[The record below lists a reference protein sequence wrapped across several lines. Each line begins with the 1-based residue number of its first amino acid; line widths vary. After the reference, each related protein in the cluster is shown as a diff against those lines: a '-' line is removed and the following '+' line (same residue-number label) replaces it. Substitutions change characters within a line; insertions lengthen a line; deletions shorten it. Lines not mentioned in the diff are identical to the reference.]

1 MADKDYYEIL
11 GVDKKAGADELKS
24 AYRKLAKKYH
34 PDMYAGASEAE
45 KKDAEAKFKE
55 INHAYDVLS
64 DPQKR
69 AAYDAYGSENGPAG
83 GGAGGFG
90 SGFGGFGGF
99 GGAHGGQGFSFDMD
113 DIFSSI
119 FSGFGGSG
127 RSSQQSRANAP
138 QRGSDI
144 RVGLTL
150 TFEEAAFGVQK
161 KISVKRVENCTAC
174 GGTGAKDGKAFKTC
188 TSCGGTG
195 RVTQVQ
201 RTPFGQFSSTGV
213 CPACRGTGKIITE
226 TCKSCGGKG
235 RVERVREIT
244 VNVPAGIDNGQ
255 TITYAGEGN
264 GGRNGGERG
273 SLVVEIAVK
282 PHKLFRRVGSDLQ
295 LEIPVTISEAALGC
309 TLSVPTLKGAQDLKV
324 PEGTQSGTVFKLKN
338 CGVKKLRGADNGDLY
353 VKVNVE
359 VPKNLTREQREILRK
374 LDAAFE
380 LKQFPKKREYKEK
393 S

>member
-1 MADKDYYEIL
+1 MADKSYYEIL
-11 GVDKKAGADELKS
+11 GVDKNASADELKS

-55 INHAYDVLS
+55 VNHAYDVLS

-69 AAYDAYGSENGPAG
+69 AAYDTYGSENGPM
-83 GGAGGFG
+83 GGAGGGGGF
-90 SGFGGFGGF
+90 SGFGGFGT
-99 GGAHGGQGFSFDMD
+99 HGGQGFSFDMD

-119 FSGFGGSG
+119 FSGFGGG
-127 RSSQQSRANAP
+127 RSQQSRAGAP

-161 KISVKRVENCTAC
+161 KINVRRVESCSAC

-188 TSCGGTG
+188 ATCNGSGH
-195 RVTQVQ
+195 VTQVQ

-213 CPACRGTGKIITE
+213 CPTCRGTGRVITE
-226 TCKSCGGKG
+226 PCKACNGQG

-264 GGRNGGERG
+264 GGRNGGDRG
-273 SLVVEIAVK
+273 SLVVEITVK
-282 PHKLFRRVGSDLQ
+282 PHKLFKRVGSDLQ

-309 TLSVPTLKGAQDLKV
+309 TLSVPTLKGAKDLKV
-324 PEGTQSGTVFKLKN
+324 PEGTQSGTVFKMKG
-338 CGVKKLRGADNGDLY
+338 CGVKKLRGSDNGDLF
-353 VKVNVE
+353 VKVTVE
-359 VPKNLTREQREILRK
+359 VPRNVTREQKDLLRR

-380 LKQFPKKREYKEK
+380 VKQFPKRKEYREKL
-393 S
+393 

>member
-11 GVDKKAGADELKS
+11 GVDKKASADELKS

-34 PDMYAGASEAE
+34 PDLYTNASEAE
-45 KKDAEAKFKE
+45 KKNAEEKFKE

-69 AAYDAYGSENGPAG
+69 AAYDEYGSENGPMG
-83 GGAGGFG
+83 GGTG
-90 SGFGGFGGF
+90 GFGGFGGF
-99 GGAHGGQGFSFDMD
+99 GGTRGGQGFSFDMD

-119 FSGFGGSG
+119 FSGFGGG
-127 RSSQQSRANAP
+127 RTQQPRANAP

-161 KISVKRVENCTAC
+161 KINVRRVENCSAC
-174 GGTGAKDGKAFKTC
+174 NGTGAKDGKAFKTC
-188 TSCGGTG
+188 TNCNGTG
-195 RVTQVQ
+195 HVTQVQ

-213 CPACRGTGKIITE
+213 CPVCKGKGRVVTE
-226 TCKSCGGKG
+226 TCKSCGGQG
-235 RVERVREIT
+235 RIERIREIT

-273 SLVVEIAVK
+273 SLVVEIAVR
-282 PHKLFRRVGSDLQ
+282 PHKLFRRAGSDLQ
-295 LEIPVTISEAALGC
+295 LEVPVTIAEAALGC
-309 TLSVPTLKGAQDLKV
+309 TISVPTLKGAQELKI
-324 PEGTQSGTVFKLKN
+324 PEGTQSGTVFKLRN
-338 CGVKKLRGADNGDLY
+338 CGIKKLRGSDSGDLY
-353 VKVNVE
+353 VKVVVE
-359 VPKNLTREQREILRK
+359 VPKSLNREQKDLLRR

-380 LKQFPKKREYKEK
+380 VKQFPRKKEYKEK
-393 S
+393 L

>member
-11 GVDKKAGADELKS
+11 GVDKKASADELKS

-34 PDMYAGASEAE
+34 PDLYTNASEAE
-45 KKDAEAKFKE
+45 KKNAEEKFKE

-69 AAYDAYGSENGPAG
+69 AAYDEYGSENGPMG
-83 GGAGGFG
+83 GGTG
-90 SGFGGFGGF
+90 GFGGFGGF
-99 GGAHGGQGFSFDMD
+99 GGTRGGQGFSFDMD

-119 FSGFGGSG
+119 FSGFGGG
-127 RSSQQSRANAP
+127 RTQQSRANAP

-161 KISVKRVENCTAC
+161 KINVRRVENCSAC
-174 GGTGAKDGKAFKTC
+174 NGTGAKDGKAFKTC
-188 TSCGGTG
+188 TNCNGTG
-195 RVTQVQ
+195 HVTQVQ

-213 CPACRGTGKIITE
+213 CPVCKGKGRVVTE
-226 TCKSCGGKG
+226 TCKSCGGQG
-235 RVERVREIT
+235 RIERIREIT

-273 SLVVEIAVK
+273 SLVVEIAVR
-282 PHKLFRRVGSDLQ
+282 PHKLFRRAGSDLQ
-295 LEIPVTISEAALGC
+295 LEVPVTIAEAALGC
-309 TLSVPTLKGAQDLKV
+309 TISVPTLKGAQELKI
-324 PEGTQSGTVFKLKN
+324 PEGMQSGTVFKLRN
-338 CGVKKLRGADNGDLY
+338 CGVKKLRGSDSGDLY
-353 VKVNVE
+353 VKVVVE
-359 VPKNLTREQREILRK
+359 VPKSLSREQKDLLRR

-380 LKQFPKKREYKEK
+380 VKQFPRKKEYKEK
-393 S
+393 L

>member
-273 SLVVEIAVK
+273 SLVVEMRARLAGRGDSGKAAQTVQTRRKRSPVGDTRHHIRGGARLHALRTYAERRAGTESPGGDAVR
-282 PHKLFRRVGSDLQ
+282 HCVQAQELRREETARRRQRRPLCQDSRR
-295 LEIPVTISEAALGC
+295 
-309 TLSVPTLKGAQDLKV
+309 GAQ
-324 PEGTQSGTVFKLKN
+324 ESFARAERSAAQAGR
-338 CGVKKLRGADNGDLY
+338 GV
-353 VKVNVE
+353 
-359 VPKNLTREQREILRK
+359 
-374 LDAAFE
+374 
-380 LKQFPKKREYKEK
+380 
-393 S
+393 

>member
-11 GVDKKAGADELKS
+11 GVDKKASADELKS

-34 PDMYAGASEAE
+34 PDLYTNASETE
-45 KKDAEAKFKE
+45 KKNAEEKFKE

-69 AAYDAYGSENGPAG
+69 AAYDEYGSENGPMG
-83 GGAGGFG
+83 GGTG
-90 SGFGGFGGF
+90 GFGGFGGF
-99 GGAHGGQGFSFDMD
+99 GGTRGGQGFSFDMD

-119 FSGFGGSG
+119 FSGFGGG
-127 RSSQQSRANAP
+127 RTQQSRANAP

-144 RVGLTL
+144 RVGLAL

-161 KISVKRVENCTAC
+161 KINVRRVENCSAC
-174 GGTGAKDGKAFKTC
+174 NGTGAKDGKAFKTC
-188 TSCGGTG
+188 TNCNGTG
-195 RVTQVQ
+195 HVTQVQ

-213 CPACRGTGKIITE
+213 CPVCKGKGRVVTE
-226 TCKSCGGKG
+226 TCKSCGGQG
-235 RVERVREIT
+235 RIERIREIT

-273 SLVVEIAVK
+273 SLVVEIAVR
-282 PHKLFRRVGSDLQ
+282 PHKLFRRAGSDLQ
-295 LEIPVTISEAALGC
+295 LEVPVTIAEAALGC
-309 TLSVPTLKGAQDLKV
+309 TISVPTLKGAQELKI
-324 PEGTQSGTVFKLKN
+324 PEGTQSGTVFKLRN
-338 CGVKKLRGADNGDLY
+338 CGVKKLRGSDSGDLY
-353 VKVNVE
+353 VKVVVE
-359 VPKNLTREQREILRK
+359 VPKSLSREQKDLLRR

-380 LKQFPKKREYKEK
+380 VKQFPRKKEYKEK
-393 S
+393 L

>member
-1 MADKDYYEIL
+1 MAQNDYYEIL
-11 GVDKKAGADELKS
+11 GVDKKASADELKS

-34 PDMYAGASEAE
+34 PDMYSSASDAE
-45 KKDAEAKFKE
+45 KKEAEAKFKE

-69 AAYDAYGSENGPAG
+69 EIYDTYGSEDGAMG

-90 SGFGGFGGF
+90 GFSGF

-119 FSGFGGSG
+119 FSGFGGG
-127 RSSQQSRANAP
+127 RSSQSRANAP

-161 KISVKRVENCTAC
+161 KINVRRVESCSAC
-174 GGTGAKDGKAFKTC
+174 NGTGAKDGKAFKTC
-188 TSCGGTG
+188 TNCNGTG

-213 CPACRGTGKIITE
+213 CPVCKGRGKVITE
-226 TCKSCGGKG
+226 TCKSCGGQG
-235 RVERVREIT
+235 RVERAREIT

-273 SLVVEIAVK
+273 SLVVEITVK

-309 TLSVPTLKGAQDLKV
+309 TLSVPTLKGAQELKL

-338 CGVKKLRGADNGDLY
+338 CGVKKLRGNDNGDLF
-353 VKVNVE
+353 VKVIVE
-359 VPKNLTREQREILRK
+359 VPKNLSREQKDILRK

-380 LKQFPKKREYKEK
+380 SRQFPRKKEYKDK
-393 S
+393 L

>member
-11 GVDKKAGADELKS
+11 GVDKKASADELKS

-34 PDMYAGASEAE
+34 PDLYTNASETE
-45 KKDAEAKFKE
+45 KKNAEEKFKE

-69 AAYDAYGSENGPAG
+69 AAYDEYGSENGPMG
-83 GGAGGFG
+83 GGTG
-90 SGFGGFGGF
+90 GFGGFGGF
-99 GGAHGGQGFSFDMD
+99 GGTRGGQGFSFDMD

-119 FSGFGGSG
+119 FSGFGGG
-127 RSSQQSRANAP
+127 RTQQSRANAP

-161 KISVKRVENCTAC
+161 KINVRRVENCSAC
-174 GGTGAKDGKAFKTC
+174 NGTGAKDGKAFKTC
-188 TSCGGTG
+188 TNCNGTG
-195 RVTQVQ
+195 HVTQVQ

-213 CPACRGTGKIITE
+213 CPVCKGKGRVVTE
-226 TCKSCGGKG
+226 TCKSCGGQG
-235 RVERVREIT
+235 RIERIREIT

-273 SLVVEIAVK
+273 SLVVEIAVR
-282 PHKLFRRVGSDLQ
+282 PHKLFRRAGSDLQ
-295 LEIPVTISEAALGC
+295 LEVPVTIAEAALGC
-309 TLSVPTLKGAQDLKV
+309 TISVPTLKGAQELKI
-324 PEGTQSGTVFKLKN
+324 PEGTQSGTVFKLRN
-338 CGVKKLRGADNGDLY
+338 CGVKKLRGSDSGDLY
-353 VKVNVE
+353 VKVVVE
-359 VPKNLTREQREILRK
+359 VPKSLSREQKDLLRR

-380 LKQFPKKREYKEK
+380 VKQFPRKKEYKEK
-393 S
+393 L

>member
-1 MADKDYYEIL
+1 MADKNYYDIL
-11 GVDKKAGADELKS
+11 GVDKKASADELKS

-34 PDMYAGASEAE
+34 PDLYTNASEAE
-45 KKDAEAKFKE
+45 KKNAEEKFKE

-69 AAYDAYGSENGPAG
+69 AAYDEYGSENGPM
-83 GGAGGFG
+83 GGAGGF
-90 SGFGGFGGF
+90 SGFGGFGS
-99 GGAHGGQGFSFDMD
+99 GAGQGFGFDMD

-119 FSGFGGSG
+119 FSGFGGG
-127 RSSQQSRANAP
+127 RSRQSSANAP

-161 KISVKRVENCTAC
+161 KITVKRVENCAAC
-174 GGTGAKDGKAFKTC
+174 NGTGAKDGKAFKTC
-188 TSCGGTG
+188 SNCNGTG

-213 CPACRGTGKIITE
+213 CPVCKGRGRVITE
-226 TCKSCGGKG
+226 TCKSCGGQG
-235 RVERVREIT
+235 RVEQTREIT

-273 SLVVEIAVK
+273 SLVVEITVR

-295 LEIPVTISEAALGC
+295 LEVPLTIAEAALGC
-309 TLSVPTLKGAQDLKV
+309 TISVPTLKGAKELRI
-324 PEGTQSGTVFKLKN
+324 PEGTQSGTVFKLRG
-338 CGVKKLRGADNGDLY
+338 CGVKKLRGNDSGDLFA
-353 VKVNVE
+353 KVVVE
-359 VPKNLTREQREILRK
+359 VPKNLSREQKDLLRR

-380 LKQFPKKREYKEK
+380 VKQFPKKKEYKEK
-393 S
+393 L

>member
-11 GVDKKAGADELKS
+11 GVDKKASADELKS

-34 PDMYAGASEAE
+34 PDLYTNASEAE
-45 KKDAEAKFKE
+45 KKNAEEKFKE

-69 AAYDAYGSENGPAG
+69 AAYDEYGSENGPMG
-83 GGAGGFG
+83 GGTG
-90 SGFGGFGGF
+90 GFGGFGGF
-99 GGAHGGQGFSFDMD
+99 GGTRGGQGFSFDMD

-119 FSGFGGSG
+119 FSGFGGG
-127 RSSQQSRANAP
+127 RTQQSRANAP

-161 KISVKRVENCTAC
+161 KINVRRVENCSAC
-174 GGTGAKDGKAFKTC
+174 NGTGAKDGKAFKTC
-188 TSCGGTG
+188 TNCNGTG
-195 RVTQVQ
+195 HVTQVQ

-213 CPACRGTGKIITE
+213 CPVCKGKGRVVTE
-226 TCKSCGGKG
+226 TCKSCGGQG
-235 RVERVREIT
+235 RIERIREIT

-255 TITYAGEGN
+255 TTTYAGEGN

-273 SLVVEIAVK
+273 SLVVEITVR
-282 PHKLFRRVGSDLQ
+282 PHKLFRRAGSDLQ
-295 LEIPVTISEAALGC
+295 LEVPVTIAEAALGC
-309 TLSVPTLKGAQDLKV
+309 TISVPTLKGAQELKI
-324 PEGTQSGTVFKLKN
+324 PEGTQSGTVFKLRN
-338 CGVKKLRGADNGDLY
+338 CGVKKLRGSDSGDLY
-353 VKVNVE
+353 VKVVVE
-359 VPKNLTREQREILRK
+359 VPKSLSREQKDLLRR

-380 LKQFPKKREYKEK
+380 VKQFPRKKEYKEK
-393 S
+393 L

>member
-1 MADKDYYEIL
+1 MADKNYYDIL
-11 GVDKKAGADELKS
+11 GVSKTASADELKS

-34 PDMYAGASEAE
+34 PDLYTNASEAE
-45 KKDAEAKFKE
+45 KKNAEAKFKE

-69 AAYDAYGSENGPAG
+69 AAYDEYGSENGPVG
-83 GGAGGFG
+83 GGGSGF

-99 GGAHGGQGFSFDMD
+99 GGSHSGQGFGFDMD

-119 FSGFGGSG
+119 FSGFGGG
-127 RSSQQSRANAP
+127 RSQQSRANAP

-144 RVGLTL
+144 RVGMTL

-161 KISVKRVENCTAC
+161 KISVKRVENCAAC
-174 GGTGAKDGKAFKTC
+174 NGTGAKDGKAFKTC
-188 TSCGGTG
+188 TNCNGTG
-195 RVTQVQ
+195 RITQVQ

-213 CPACRGTGKIITE
+213 CPTCKGTGKVITE
-226 TCKSCGGKG
+226 TCKTCGGQG
-235 RVERVREIT
+235 RTERVREIT

-273 SLVVEIAVK
+273 SLVVEITVK

-295 LEIPVTISEAALGC
+295 LEVPLTISEAALGC
-309 TLSVPTLKGAQDLKV
+309 TLSIPTLKGAKELRI
-324 PEGTQSGTVFKLKN
+324 PEGTQSGTVFRMKN
-338 CGVKKLRGADNGDLY
+338 CGVKKLRANDNGDLF
-353 VKVNVE
+353 VKVMVE
-359 VPKNLTREQREILRK
+359 VPKNLSREQKDILRK

-380 LKQFPKKREYKEK
+380 LRQFPKKKDYKDK
-393 S
+393 L

>member
-11 GVDKKAGADELKS
+11 GVDKKASADELKA

-34 PDMYAGASEAE
+34 PDLYTNASEAE
-45 KKDAEAKFKE
+45 KKNAEEKFKE

-69 AAYDAYGSENGPAG
+69 AAYDEYGSENGPMG
-83 GGAGGFG
+83 GGTG
-90 SGFGGFGGF
+90 GFGGFGGF
-99 GGAHGGQGFSFDMD
+99 GGTRGGQGFSFDMD

-119 FSGFGGSG
+119 FSGFGGG
-127 RSSQQSRANAP
+127 RTQQSRANAP

-161 KISVKRVENCTAC
+161 KINVRRVENCSAC
-174 GGTGAKDGKAFKTC
+174 NGTGAKDGKAFKTC
-188 TSCGGTG
+188 TNCNGTG
-195 RVTQVQ
+195 HVTQVQ

-213 CPACRGTGKIITE
+213 CPVCKGKGRVVTE
-226 TCKSCGGKG
+226 TCKSCGGQG
-235 RVERVREIT
+235 RIERIREIT

-273 SLVVEIAVK
+273 SLVVEIAVR
-282 PHKLFRRVGSDLQ
+282 PHKLFRRAGSDLQ
-295 LEIPVTISEAALGC
+295 LEVPVTIAEAALGC
-309 TLSVPTLKGAQDLKV
+309 TISVPTLKGAQELKI
-324 PEGTQSGTVFKLKN
+324 PEGTQSGTVFKLRN
-338 CGVKKLRGADNGDLY
+338 CGVKKLRGSDSGDLY
-353 VKVNVE
+353 VKVVVE
-359 VPKNLTREQREILRK
+359 VPKSLSREQKDLLRR

-380 LKQFPKKREYKEK
+380 VKQFPRKKEYKEK
-393 S
+393 L

>member
-11 GVDKKAGADELKS
+11 GVDKKASADELKS

-34 PDMYAGASEAE
+34 PDLYTNASEAE
-45 KKDAEAKFKE
+45 KKNAEEKFKE

-69 AAYDAYGSENGPAG
+69 AAYDEYGSENGPMG
-83 GGAGGFG
+83 GGTG
-90 SGFGGFGGF
+90 GFGGFGGF
-99 GGAHGGQGFSFDMD
+99 GGTRGGQVFSFDMD

-119 FSGFGGSG
+119 FSGFGGG
-127 RSSQQSRANAP
+127 RTQQSRANAP

-161 KISVKRVENCTAC
+161 KINVRRVENCSAC
-174 GGTGAKDGKAFKTC
+174 NGTGAKDGKAFKTC
-188 TSCGGTG
+188 TNCNGTG
-195 RVTQVQ
+195 HVTQVQ

-213 CPACRGTGKIITE
+213 CPVCKGKGRVVTE
-226 TCKSCGGKG
+226 TCKSCGGQG
-235 RVERVREIT
+235 RIERIREIT

-273 SLVVEIAVK
+273 SLVVEIAVR
-282 PHKLFRRVGSDLQ
+282 PHKLFRRAGSDLQ
-295 LEIPVTISEAALGC
+295 LEVPVTIAEAALGC
-309 TLSVPTLKGAQDLKV
+309 TISVPTLKGAQELKI
-324 PEGTQSGTVFKLKN
+324 PEGTQSGTVFKLRN
-338 CGVKKLRGADNGDLY
+338 CGVKKLRGSDSGDLY
-353 VKVNVE
+353 VKVVVE
-359 VPKNLTREQREILRK
+359 VPKSLSREQKDLLRR

-380 LKQFPKKREYKEK
+380 VKQFPRKKEYKEK
-393 S
+393 L

>member
-1 MADKDYYEIL
+1 MAEKDYYEIL
-11 GVDKKAGADELKS
+11 GVDKKATPDELKA

-34 PDMYAGASEAE
+34 PDLYTTASEAE
-45 KKDAEAKFKE
+45 KKNAEAKFKE

-64 DPQKR
+64 DENKR
-69 AAYDAYGSENGPAG
+69 AAYDAYGSENGPM
-83 GGAGGFG
+83 GGAGGQ
-90 SGFGGFGGF
+90 GFGGFGGF
-99 GGAHGGQGFSFDMD
+99 GSQGGQGFGFDMD

-119 FSGFGGSG
+119 FSGFGGS
-127 RSSQQSRANAP
+127 RSQSSRANAP
-138 QRGSDI
+138 QRGTDI

-150 TFEEAAFGVQK
+150 TFEEAAFGTRK
-161 KISVKRVENCTAC
+161 NISVRRIEVCSDCN
-174 GGTGAKDGKAFKTC
+174 GTGAKDGKSFKTC
-188 TSCGGTG
+188 TQCNGTG

-213 CPACRGTGKIITE
+213 CPVCKGKGKIITDP
-226 TCKSCGGKG
+226 CKSCGGQG
-235 RVERVREIT
+235 RVERVRNIT
-244 VNVPAGIDNGQ
+244 VNVPAGIDSGQ

-273 SLVVEIAVK
+273 SLVVEITVR
-282 PHKLFRRVGSDLQ
+282 PHKLFKRNGSDLQ
-295 LEIPVTISEAALGC
+295 LEIPVTIAEAALGC
-309 TLSVPTLKGAQDLKV
+309 TILVPTLKNPQELKI
-324 PEGTQSGTVFKLKN
+324 PEGTQSGTVFRLKN

-353 VKVNVE
+353 VKVIVE

>member
-11 GVDKKAGADELKS
+11 GVDKKASADELKS

-34 PDMYAGASEAE
+34 PDLYTNASEAE
-45 KKDAEAKFKE
+45 KKNAEEKFKE

-69 AAYDAYGSENGPAG
+69 AAYDEYGSENGPMG
-83 GGAGGFG
+83 GGTG
-90 SGFGGFGGF
+90 GFGGFGGF
-99 GGAHGGQGFSFDMD
+99 GGTRGGQGFSFDMD

-119 FSGFGGSG
+119 FSGFGGG
-127 RSSQQSRANAP
+127 RTQQARANAP

-161 KISVKRVENCTAC
+161 KINVRRVENCSAC
-174 GGTGAKDGKAFKTC
+174 NGTGAKDGKAFKTC
-188 TSCGGTG
+188 TNCNGTG
-195 RVTQVQ
+195 HVTQVQ

-213 CPACRGTGKIITE
+213 CPVCKGKGRVVTE
-226 TCKSCGGKG
+226 TCKSCGGQG
-235 RVERVREIT
+235 RIERIREIT

-273 SLVVEIAVK
+273 SLVVEIAVR
-282 PHKLFRRVGSDLQ
+282 PHKLFRRAGSDLQ
-295 LEIPVTISEAALGC
+295 LEVPVTIAEAALGC
-309 TLSVPTLKGAQDLKV
+309 TISVPTLKGAQELKI
-324 PEGTQSGTVFKLKN
+324 PEGTQSGTVFKLRN
-338 CGVKKLRGADNGDLY
+338 CGVKKLRGSDSGDLY
-353 VKVNVE
+353 VKVVVE
-359 VPKNLTREQREILRK
+359 VPKSLSREQKDLLRR

-380 LKQFPKKREYKEK
+380 VKQFPRKKEYKEK
-393 S
+393 L

>member
-11 GVDKKAGADELKS
+11 GVDKKASADELKS

-34 PDMYAGASEAE
+34 PDLYTNASEAE
-45 KKDAEAKFKE
+45 KKNAEAKFKE

-69 AAYDAYGSENGPAG
+69 AAYDEYGSENGPM
-83 GGAGGFG
+83 GGAGGAG
-90 SGFGGFGGF
+90 GFGGFGGF
-99 GGAHGGQGFSFDMD
+99 GGTHGGQGFSFDMD

-119 FSGFGGSG
+119 FSGFGGGG
-127 RSSQQSRANAP
+127 RTQQARANAP

-161 KISVKRVENCTAC
+161 KISVRRIENCSAC
-174 GGTGAKDGKAFKTC
+174 NGTGAKDGKSFKTC
-188 TSCGGTG
+188 TNCNGTG
-195 RVTQVQ
+195 HVTQVQ

-213 CPACRGTGKIITE
+213 CPVCKGKGKVITE
-226 TCKSCGGKG
+226 PCKACGGQG
-235 RVERVREIT
+235 RTEHVREIV

-273 SLVVEIAVK
+273 SLVVEISVR
-282 PHKLFRRVGSDLQ
+282 PHKLFRRAGSDLQ
-295 LEIPVTISEAALGC
+295 LEIPVTIAEAALGC
-309 TLSVPTLKGAQDLKV
+309 TISVPTLKGAEELKI
-324 PEGTQSGTVFKLKN
+324 PEGTQSGTVFKIRN
-338 CGVKKLRGADNGDLY
+338 CGIKKLRGADNGDLY
-353 VKVNVE
+353 VKVIVE
-359 VPKNLTREQREILRK
+359 VPKSLSREQRDLLRK

-380 LKQFPKKREYKEK
+380 VKQFPRKKEYKEK
-393 S
+393 L

>member
-11 GVDKKAGADELKS
+11 GVDKKASADELKS

-34 PDMYAGASEAE
+34 PDLYTNASEAE
-45 KKDAEAKFKE
+45 KKNAEEKFKE

-69 AAYDAYGSENGPAG
+69 AAYDEYGSENGPMG
-83 GGAGGFG
+83 GGTG
-90 SGFGGFGGF
+90 GFGGFGGF
-99 GGAHGGQGFSFDMD
+99 GGTRGGQGFSFDMD

-119 FSGFGGSG
+119 FSGFGGG
-127 RSSQQSRANAP
+127 RTQQSRANAP

-161 KISVKRVENCTAC
+161 KINVRRVENCSAC
-174 GGTGAKDGKAFKTC
+174 NGTGAKDGKAFKTC
-188 TSCGGTG
+188 TNCNGTG
-195 RVTQVQ
+195 HVTQVQ

-213 CPACRGTGKIITE
+213 CPVCKGKGRVVTE
-226 TCKSCGGKG
+226 TCKSCGGQG
-235 RVERVREIT
+235 RIERIREIT

-273 SLVVEIAVK
+273 SLVVEIAVR
-282 PHKLFRRVGSDLQ
+282 PHKLFRRAGSDLQ
-295 LEIPVTISEAALGC
+295 LEVPITIAEAALGC
-309 TLSVPTLKGAQDLKV
+309 TISVPTLKGAQELKI
-324 PEGTQSGTVFKLKN
+324 PEGTQSGTVFKLRN
-338 CGVKKLRGADNGDLY
+338 CGIKKLRGSDSGDLY
-353 VKVNVE
+353 VKVVVE
-359 VPKNLTREQREILRK
+359 VPKSLSREQKDLLRR

-380 LKQFPKKREYKEK
+380 VKQFPRKKEYKEK
-393 S
+393 L

>member
-11 GVDKKAGADELKS
+11 GVDKKASADELKS

-34 PDMYAGASEAE
+34 PDLYTNASEAE
-45 KKDAEAKFKE
+45 KKNAEEKFKE

-69 AAYDAYGSENGPAG
+69 AAYDEYGSENGPMG
-83 GGAGGFG
+83 GGTG
-90 SGFGGFGGF
+90 GFGGFGGF
-99 GGAHGGQGFSFDMD
+99 GGTRGGQGFSFDMD

-119 FSGFGGSG
+119 FSGFGGG
-127 RSSQQSRANAP
+127 RTQQSRANAP

-161 KISVKRVENCTAC
+161 KINVRRVENCSAC
-174 GGTGAKDGKAFKTC
+174 NGTGAKDGKAFKTC
-188 TSCGGTG
+188 TNCNGTG
-195 RVTQVQ
+195 HVTQVQ

-213 CPACRGTGKIITE
+213 CPVCKGKGRVVTE
-226 TCKSCGGKG
+226 TCKSCGGQG
-235 RVERVREIT
+235 RIERIREIT

-273 SLVVEIAVK
+273 SLVVEIAVR
-282 PHKLFRRVGSDLQ
+282 PHKLFRRAGSDLQ
-295 LEIPVTISEAALGC
+295 LEVPVTIAEAALGC
-309 TLSVPTLKGAQDLKV
+309 TISVPTLKGAQELKI
-324 PEGTQSGTVFKLKN
+324 PEGTQSGTVFKLRN
-338 CGVKKLRGADNGDLY
+338 CGVKKLRGSDSGDLY
-353 VKVNVE
+353 VKVVVE
-359 VPKNLTREQREILRK
+359 VPKSLSREQKDLLRR

-380 LKQFPKKREYKEK
+380 VKQFPRKKEYKEK
-393 S
+393 L

>member
-11 GVDKKAGADELKS
+11 GVDKKASADELKS

-34 PDMYAGASEAE
+34 PDLYTNASEAE
-45 KKDAEAKFKE
+45 KKNAEEKFKE

-69 AAYDAYGSENGPAG
+69 AAYDEYGSENGPMG
-83 GGAGGFG
+83 GGTG
-90 SGFGGFGGF
+90 GFGGFGGF
-99 GGAHGGQGFSFDMD
+99 GGTRGGQGFSFDMD

-119 FSGFGGSG
+119 FSGFGGG
-127 RSSQQSRANAP
+127 RTQQSRANAP

-161 KISVKRVENCTAC
+161 KINVRRVENCSAC
-174 GGTGAKDGKAFKTC
+174 NGTGAKDGKAFKTC
-188 TSCGGTG
+188 TNCNGTG
-195 RVTQVQ
+195 HVTQVQ

-213 CPACRGTGKIITE
+213 CPVCKGKGRVVTE
-226 TCKSCGGKG
+226 TCKSCGGQG
-235 RVERVREIT
+235 RIERIREIT

-273 SLVVEIAVK
+273 SLVVEIAVR
-282 PHKLFRRVGSDLQ
+282 PHKLFRRAGSDLQ
-295 LEIPVTISEAALGC
+295 LEVPVTIAEAALGC
-309 TLSVPTLKGAQDLKV
+309 TISVPTLKGAQELKI
-324 PEGTQSGTVFKLKN
+324 PEGTQSGTVFKLRN
-338 CGVKKLRGADNGDLY
+338 CGVKKLRGSDSGDLY
-353 VKVNVE
+353 VKVVVE
-359 VPKNLTREQREILRK
+359 VPKSLSREQKDLLRR

-380 LKQFPKKREYKEK
+380 VKQFPRQKEYKEK
-393 S
+393 L

>member
-11 GVDKKAGADELKS
+11 GVDKKASADELKS

-34 PDMYAGASEAE
+34 PDLYTNASEAE
-45 KKDAEAKFKE
+45 KKNAEEKFKE

-69 AAYDAYGSENGPAG
+69 AAYDEYGSENGPMG
-83 GGAGGFG
+83 GGTG
-90 SGFGGFGGF
+90 GFGGFGGF
-99 GGAHGGQGFSFDMD
+99 GGTRGGQGFSFDMD

-119 FSGFGGSG
+119 FSGFGGG
-127 RSSQQSRANAP
+127 RTQQSRANAP

-161 KISVKRVENCTAC
+161 KINVRRVENCSAC
-174 GGTGAKDGKAFKTC
+174 NGTGAKDGKAFKTC
-188 TSCGGTG
+188 TNCNGTG
-195 RVTQVQ
+195 HVTQVQ

-213 CPACRGTGKIITE
+213 CPVCKGRGKVVTE
-226 TCKSCGGKG
+226 TCKSCGGQG
-235 RVERVREIT
+235 RIERIREIT

-273 SLVVEIAVK
+273 SLVVEITVR
-282 PHKLFRRVGSDLQ
+282 PHKLFRRAGSDLQ
-295 LEIPVTISEAALGC
+295 LEVPITIAEAALGC
-309 TLSVPTLKGAQDLKV
+309 TISVPTLKGAQELKI

-338 CGVKKLRGADNGDLY
+338 CGVKKLRGSDSGDLY
-353 VKVNVE
+353 VKVVVE
-359 VPKNLTREQREILRK
+359 VPKSLSREQKDLLRR

-380 LKQFPKKREYKEK
+380 VKQFPRKKEYKEK
-393 S
+393 L

>member
-11 GVDKKAGADELKS
+11 GVDKKASADELKS

-34 PDMYAGASEAE
+34 PDLYTNASEAE
-45 KKDAEAKFKE
+45 KKNAEEKFKE

-69 AAYDAYGSENGPAG
+69 AAYDEYGSENGPMG
-83 GGAGGFG
+83 GGTG
-90 SGFGGFGGF
+90 GFGGFGGF
-99 GGAHGGQGFSFDMD
+99 GGTRGGQGFSFDMD

-119 FSGFGGSG
+119 FSGFGGG
-127 RSSQQSRANAP
+127 RTQQSRANAP

-161 KISVKRVENCTAC
+161 KINVRRVENCSAC
-174 GGTGAKDGKAFKTC
+174 NGTGAKDGKAFKTC
-188 TSCGGTG
+188 TNCNGTG
-195 RVTQVQ
+195 HVTQVQ

-213 CPACRGTGKIITE
+213 CPVCKGKGRVVTE
-226 TCKSCGGKG
+226 TCKSCGGQG
-235 RVERVREIT
+235 RIERIREIT

-273 SLVVEIAVK
+273 SLVVEIAVR
-282 PHKLFRRVGSDLQ
+282 PHKLFRRAGSDLQ
-295 LEIPVTISEAALGC
+295 LEVPVTIAEAALGC
-309 TLSVPTLKGAQDLKV
+309 TISVPTLKGAQELKI
-324 PEGTQSGTVFKLKN
+324 PEGTQSGTVFKLRN
-338 CGVKKLRGADNGDLY
+338 CGVKKLRGSDCGDLY
-353 VKVNVE
+353 VKVVVE
-359 VPKNLTREQREILRK
+359 VPKSLSREQKDLLRR

-380 LKQFPKKREYKEK
+380 VKQFPRKKEYKEK
-393 S
+393 L

>member
-1 MADKDYYEIL
+1 MADKNYYDIL
-11 GVDKKAGADELKS
+11 GVDKKASADELKS

-34 PDMYAGASEAE
+34 PDLYTNASEAE
-45 KKDAEAKFKE
+45 KKNAEEKFKE

-69 AAYDAYGSENGPAG
+69 AAYDEYGSENGPM
-83 GGAGGFG
+83 GGAGGF
-90 SGFGGFGGF
+90 SGFGGFGS
-99 GGAHGGQGFSFDMD
+99 GAGQGFGFDMD

-119 FSGFGGSG
+119 FSGFGGG
-127 RSSQQSRANAP
+127 RSRQSSANAP

-161 KISVKRVENCTAC
+161 KITVKRVENCAAC
-174 GGTGAKDGKAFKTC
+174 NGTGAKDGKAFKTC
-188 TSCGGTG
+188 SNCNGTG

-213 CPACRGTGKIITE
+213 CPVCKGRGRVITE
-226 TCKSCGGKG
+226 TCKSCSGQG
-235 RVERVREIT
+235 RVEQTREIT

-273 SLVVEIAVK
+273 SLVVEITVR

-295 LEIPVTISEAALGC
+295 LEVPLTIAEAALGC
-309 TLSVPTLKGAQDLKV
+309 TISVPTTRGDTVRHGVQTARLRCEKTARQRLGRPLREGCRRGAQK
-324 PEGTQSGTVFKLKN
+324 PFARAERSSETVGRRL
-338 CGVKKLRGADNGDLY
+338 
-353 VKVNVE
+353 
-359 VPKNLTREQREILRK
+359 
-374 LDAAFE
+374 
-380 LKQFPKKREYKEK
+380 
-393 S
+393 